1 MKAMFKETTLMYRY
15 YIEDENHVPPFNQPA
30 SELTIG
36 DRPLKIHQEE
46 LFAGY
51 AGEKL
56 ELKGVFKDSNQL
68 IEVKGESVVYRNNL
82 WFDEDFLAYFMQ
94 HAQKSKKASRAAFR
108 ADDLAFKTYTLPLA
122 HDLESDLADDGTT
135 IYLLDLWYFPN
146 DYTRDVEPIV
156 IPSDAR
162 EIGFFAVPGYMT
174 MQQGDLTH
182 YAPMRAVV
190 SVESWVHIYFAS
202 IIFGTFARSGRLD
215 KTIEES
221 FFKSLRLLWRAII
234 EQRQILS
241 ASGAVEMGTGCSID
255 PSAIIR
261 GPAKIGNNVTIG
273 AGAIIDNCTI
283 GNNVNI
289 DAGCML
295 FQSTVGDGCFLP
307 FRAALYLT
315 AVMEDVI
322 IAQNT
327 CLQMCVIGRNTFVGA
342 GSTFTDFNMFG
353 NIPIKCAN
361 RYGELE
367 EVGQVVIGGA
377 VGHNCR
383 IGAGMVVMPG
393 RMIESDVVLV
403 ASPQRRVINRNVTY
417 EESDHHS
424 YGSQLHRRF
433 FPQHGEVVVDSE
445 MSSW

>member
-1 MKAMFKETTLMYRY
+1 MNRY
-15 YIEDENHVPPFNQPA
+15 YIEDDHLVPPFNQPA

-36 DRPLKIHQEE
+36 ARPLKIHQEE
-46 LFAGY
+46 LFADY
-51 AGEKL
+51 VGETL
-56 ELKGVFKDSNQL
+56 DFKGVFTSSDQL
-68 IEVKGESVVYRNNL
+68 INVEGEAVVYRNNL
-82 WFDEDFLAYFMQ
+82 WFDKEFLTYFMELAREGHQ
-94 HAQKSKKASRAAFR
+94 AARAAFLEE
-108 ADDLAFKTYTLPLA
+108 DDAFRTYTLPLA
-122 HDLESDLADDGTT
+122 HDLDSDVDAQGNR

-146 DYTRDVEPIV
+146 GYVNENEV
-156 IPSDAR
+156 IPIIVPSDYR

-174 MQQGDLTH
+174 MEQGDLTH

-190 SVESWVHIYFAS
+190 SVESWIHIYFAS

-215 KTIEES
+215 KKVEES
-221 FFKSLRLLWRAII
+221 FFMNLKLLWRAVI
-234 EQRQILS
+234 EQKQVLG
-241 ASGAVEMGTGCSID
+241 ASGAVEIGSNCDID
-255 PSAIIR
+255 PSVIIR
-261 GPAKIGNNVTIG
+261 GPAKIGNNVSIG

-307 FRAALYLT
+307 FRSALYLT
-315 AVMEDVI
+315 TLMEDVI
-322 IAQNT
+322 VAQNT

-353 NIPIKCAN
+353 NVPIKATN
-361 RYGELE
+361 RRGELE
-367 EVGQVVIGGA
+367 EVGQVVLGGA

-417 EESDHHS
+417 AESDHHN
-424 YGSQLHRRF
+424 YGSHLHRRF
-433 FPQHGEVVVDSE
+433 FPQAGEKVVE
-445 MSSW
+445 LEAW